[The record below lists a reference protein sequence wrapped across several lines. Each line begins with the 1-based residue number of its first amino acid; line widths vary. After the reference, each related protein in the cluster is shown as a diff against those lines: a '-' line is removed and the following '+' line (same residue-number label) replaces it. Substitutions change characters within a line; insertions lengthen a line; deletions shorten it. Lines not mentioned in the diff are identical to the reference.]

1 MMEELKAPYYVVLGN
16 HDISPVDTYESGRSP
31 GVTRSNMIW
40 TFQGHGYD
48 GPGTHWSTD
57 PLPGIHLIGLDSTRT
72 GDWDGRMSREGV
84 RFLERELAA
93 NPDKMT
99 IVMLHH
105 QPTHYC
111 NSALVD
117 ENDFDKFVLRNA
129 QDVLKILRKNPQ
141 VIMTVSGHRHIST
154 RYKKDAHLAIFTS
167 PSTMTWPMRYI
178 VFEVDNQKISY
189 NTYDIDCSPEVWS
202 EAKKNIMD
210 DKWWHPENEH
220 PMTPPGNEKFVAF
233 MLSEATKSDV
243 IELNSDTKNVLAQK

>member
-1 MMEELKAPYYVVLGN
+1 
-16 HDISPVDTYESGRSP
+16 
-31 GVTRSNMIW
+31 
-40 TFQGHGYD
+40 
-48 GPGTHWSTD
+48 
-57 PLPGIHLIGLDSTRT
+57 
-72 GDWDGRMSREGV
+72 
-84 RFLERELAA
+84 
-93 NPDKMT
+93 MT

-105 QPTHYC
+105 QLTHYS
-111 NSALVD
+111 NSALVG

-129 QDVLKILRKNPQ
+129 EDVLKILRKNPQ

-189 NTYDIDCSPEVWS
+189 NTYDIDCSPVVWS